1 MIQSAQLFGHY
12 LCHSFHSL
20 IVDRYS
26 MSDTSNLG
34 EMIWRLA
41 SILTFRNQG
50 CILTS
55 MDWENPIG
63 EGLGRDSKAF
73 RLLVLQ
79 IGRGIVDFGPKLYWI
94 EQRIDFQPIACPVSR
109 HVTCA
114 SWAGAFPMPCCVV
127 RGEDSVRLLVLPR
140 DQRVAGR
147 EGSLSY

>member
-1 MIQSAQLFGHY
+1 MIQSAQLSGHY

-55 MDWENPIG
+55 MDWESPIG

-79 IGRGIVDFGPKLYWI
+79 IGRGIVDFGPKLYHSL
-94 EQRIDFQPIACPVSR
+94 PVSR

-140 DQRVAGR
+140 DQRAAGR

>member
-55 MDWENPIG
+55 MDWESPIG

-79 IGRGIVDFGPKLYWI
+79 IGRGIVDFGPKLHWV
-94 EQRIDFQPIACPVSR
+94 EQRIDFQPIACQFPV
-109 HVTCA
+109 T
-114 SWAGAFPMPCCVV
+114 
-127 RGEDSVRLLVLPR
+127 
-140 DQRVAGR
+140 
-147 EGSLSY
+147 